1 MPDFERE
8 SRTQLPFW
16 VVHYAAFVLQS
27 RHCMYW
33 HVHTNLIGIFFH
45 IFFMSTKILFTEIA
59 SYLSFIFNF
68 WSNGEKNDG
77 HVLHYI
83 VLFHFFLVGYCKF
96 QYFFSILQNTTDCYS
111 NEGNYKLWEKTTLEW
126 LDRLLWRTNT
136 HILYLVRV
144 LWSYCTYAISRN
156 VRLHSVIQK
165 KRIIE
170 KMTDIEIAEFIY
182 IFECQM
188 SRVQDGNSF
197 VKWIDLYIQ

>member
-1 MPDFERE
+1 
-8 SRTQLPFW
+8 
-16 VVHYAAFVLQS
+16 
-27 RHCMYW
+27 MYW

-111 NEGNYKLWEKTTLEW
+111 SEGNYKLWEKTTSDW

-136 HILYLVRV
+136 HTLSCTCAVIILYLRNIMKCKPSFSHPKKENNRKKDRYWNCRIN
-144 LWSYCTYAISRN
+144 LYFRLSDESCKKWKQSCEMNLIYSIKSIIQIFLIENIQQSWIS
-156 VRLHSVIQK
+156 V
-165 KRIIE
+165 
-170 KMTDIEIAEFIY
+170 
-182 IFECQM
+182 
-188 SRVQDGNSF
+188 
-197 VKWIDLYIQ
+197 